1 MIDFIKTNSTL
12 ECEEKLYK
20 TLKDNL
26 ENNKRVLLII
36 AGGSNIPIL
45 KAVFDQLEVNLTSNI
60 DIILSDERFGPSDY
74 QESNFVKLI
83 KYGFDPKKANFRN
96 ILIDQDIQT
105 STSILEKE
113 FVQKSKKADI
123 IIAQLGIGED
133 GHIAG
138 ILPNSKALTSN
149 NYVVNFKGPDFERI
163 TLSFKA
169 LKKID
174 IAIVAAYGDNK
185 KKALMNL
192 KSLKLPLNEM
202 PSRILQEIKSI
213 YIYNNQLE

>member
-1 MIDFIKTNSTL
+1 MINFIKTNSTL

>member
-1 MIDFIKTNSTL
+1 MINFIKTKSTL

-26 ENNKRVLLII
+26 ENNKKVLLII

-45 KAVFDQLEVNLTSNI
+45 KTVFDQLEFKLTSNI

-83 KYGFDPKKANFRN
+83 KYGFDKKKANFIN
-96 ILIDQDIQT
+96 ILTNQDIKT
-105 STSILEKE
+105 STRLLEKE
-113 FVQKSKKADI
+113 FVQKSQKVDI

-138 ILPNSKALTSN
+138 ILPNSKALDSN

-174 IAIVAAYGDNK
+174 IAIVAAYGAKK
-185 KKALMNL
+185 KKALKNL
-192 KSLKLPLNEM
+192 KNLKLPINEM

-213 YIYNNQLE
+213 YIYNDQLE

>member
-1 MIDFIKTNSTL
+1 MINFIKTKSTL

-26 ENNKRVLLII
+26 ENNKKVLLII

-45 KAVFDQLEVNLTSNI
+45 KAVFDLLEFELTSNI

-83 KYGFDPKKANFRN
+83 KYGFDKKKANFIN
-96 ILIDQDIQT
+96 ILTNQDIKT
-105 STSILEKE
+105 STRLLEKE
-113 FVQKSKKADI
+113 FVQKSQKANI

-138 ILPNSKALTSN
+138 ILPNSKALDSN
-149 NYVVNFKGPDFERI
+149 DYVVNFKGPDFERI

-174 IAIVAAYGDNK
+174 IAIVAAYGAKK
-185 KKALMNL
+185 KKALKNL
-192 KSLKLPLNEM
+192 KNLKLPLNEM

-213 YIYNNQLE
+213 YIYNDQLE

>member
-1 MIDFIKTNSTL
+1 MINFIKTKSTL

-26 ENNKRVLLII
+26 ENNKKVLLII

-45 KAVFDQLEVNLTSNI
+45 KAVFDLLEFELTSNI

-83 KYGFDPKKANFRN
+83 KYGFDKKKANFIN
-96 ILIDQDIQT
+96 ILTNQDIKT
-105 STSILEKE
+105 STRLLEKE
-113 FVQKSKKADI
+113 FVQKSQKANI

-138 ILPNSKALTSN
+138 ILPNSKALDSN
-149 NYVVNFKGPDFERI
+149 DYVVNFKCPDFERI

-174 IAIVAAYGDNK
+174 IAIVAAYGAKK
-185 KKALMNL
+185 KKALKNL
-192 KSLKLPLNEM
+192 KNLKLPLNEM

-213 YIYNNQLE
+213 YIYNDQLE

>member
-1 MIDFIKTNSTL
+1 MINFIKTNSTL

-213 YIYNNQLE
+213 YIYNNQLG

>member
-1 MIDFIKTNSTL
+1 MINFIKTNSTL

-113 FVQKSKKADI
+113 FVHKSKKADI

-213 YIYNNQLE
+213 YIYNNQLG

>member
-1 MIDFIKTNSTL
+1 MINFIKTKSTL

-26 ENNKRVLLII
+26 ENNKKILLII

-45 KAVFDQLEVNLTSNI
+45 KTVFDQLEFKLTSNI

-83 KYGFDPKKANFRN
+83 KYGFDKKKANFIN
-96 ILIDQDIQT
+96 ILTNQDIKT
-105 STSILEKE
+105 STRLLEKE
-113 FVQKSKKADI
+113 FVQKSQKVDI

-138 ILPNSKALTSN
+138 ILPNSKALDSN

-174 IAIVAAYGDNK
+174 IAIVAAYGAKK
-185 KKALMNL
+185 KKALKNL
-192 KSLKLPLNEM
+192 KNLKLPINEM

-213 YIYNNQLE
+213 YIYNDQLE

>member
-1 MIDFIKTNSTL
+1 MINFIKTKSTL

-26 ENNKRVLLII
+26 ENNKKVLLII

-45 KAVFDQLEVNLTSNI
+45 KAVFDLLEFELTSNI

-83 KYGFDPKKANFRN
+83 KYGFDKKKANFIN
-96 ILIDQDIQT
+96 ILTNQDIKT
-105 STSILEKE
+105 STRLLEKE
-113 FVQKSKKADI
+113 FVQKSQKANI

-138 ILPNSKALTSN
+138 ILPNSKALDSN
-149 NYVVNFKGPDFERI
+149 DYVVNFKVPDFERI

-174 IAIVAAYGDNK
+174 IAIVAAYGAKK
-185 KKALMNL
+185 KKALKNL
-192 KSLKLPLNEM
+192 KNLKLPLNEM

-213 YIYNNQLE
+213 YIYNDQLE

>member
-213 YIYNNQLE
+213 YIYNNQLG